1 MVSSLLLLLTISF
14 LSIEQYISVSHTVE
28 HGTTSSINDIMG
40 SVKNNIAADLS
51 GRIQLAKYTTS
62 LIDSDPSK
70 EAIARIIN
78 QTPLKDTFLMVGGGL
93 EVDGKA
99 FSNNPSWILE
109 ENYDARIRP
118 WYMDAKAQNGLIVTA
133 PYIDAASN
141 TLLVSIALP
150 IKKNG
155 QFIGA
160 TFYDMSLAGLAE
172 VVNQV
177 DLFGAGTLFIVDIDG
192 TTIAHPKTENNGKRL
207 SSYLPGINISQ
218 QQQSLEI
225 DGVRYGFKFEK
236 VPNVDWYVG
245 VQLNENIA
253 FSAVDEIRSHSF
265 LYATIAVIISVI
277 VLLFII
283 HKLMSPLAALNNAIQ
298 AIASGQGDLTQRLNS
313 DTDPEFAQLADG
325 FNQFTESL
333 QKQITQLKEI
343 NGEVKQGITN
353 TLDAAA
359 GSASAVTTQL
369 QELEQLATAMN
380 EMAAT
385 ANDVAGNAQSAA
397 AETQEAEN
405 ATQHGANA
413 VNTTTASINQLSERI
428 DQAVAEVQ
436 VLEIATDDIEKV
448 LQVINDIADQTNLLA
463 LNAAIEAAR
472 AGEQGRGFAVVA
484 DEVRSLAQRTQQS
497 TTEIKTMIEQLQAG
511 TTSVAQAMGQSKE
524 EAQDTVLKA
533 QEANQSL
540 TLIRHAIRRITDM
553 NLQIA
558 SAAEEQSLVAE
569 EINANTMK
577 IRDVSLQVAENTGVT
592 ENDMQT
598 QAQNINEQNQ
608 ILSRFIV

>member
-1 MVSSLLLLLTISF
+1 MKFSYKIAMVSSLLLLLTISF

-448 LQVINDIADQTNLLA
+448 LQVINDIADQTN
-463 LNAAIEAAR
+463 
-472 AGEQGRGFAVVA
+472 
-484 DEVRSLAQRTQQS
+484 
-497 TTEIKTMIEQLQAG
+497 
-511 TTSVAQAMGQSKE
+511 
-524 EAQDTVLKA
+524 
-533 QEANQSL
+533 
-540 TLIRHAIRRITDM
+540 
-553 NLQIA
+553 
-558 SAAEEQSLVAE
+558 
-569 EINANTMK
+569 
-577 IRDVSLQVAENTGVT
+577 
-592 ENDMQT
+592 
-598 QAQNINEQNQ
+598 
-608 ILSRFIV
+608 

>member
-1 MVSSLLLLLTISF
+1 
-14 LSIEQYISVSHTVE
+14 
-28 HGTTSSINDIMG
+28 
-40 SVKNNIAADLS
+40 
-51 GRIQLAKYTTS
+51 
-62 LIDSDPSK
+62 
-70 EAIARIIN
+70 
-78 QTPLKDTFLMVGGGL
+78 
-93 EVDGKA
+93 
-99 FSNNPSWILE
+99 
-109 ENYDARIRP
+109 
-118 WYMDAKAQNGLIVTA
+118 
-133 PYIDAASN
+133 
-141 TLLVSIALP
+141 
-150 IKKNG
+150 
-155 QFIGA
+155 
-160 TFYDMSLAGLAE
+160 
-172 VVNQV
+172 
-177 DLFGAGTLFIVDIDG
+177 
-192 TTIAHPKTENNGKRL
+192 
-207 SSYLPGINISQ
+207 
-218 QQQSLEI
+218 
-225 DGVRYGFKFEK
+225 K